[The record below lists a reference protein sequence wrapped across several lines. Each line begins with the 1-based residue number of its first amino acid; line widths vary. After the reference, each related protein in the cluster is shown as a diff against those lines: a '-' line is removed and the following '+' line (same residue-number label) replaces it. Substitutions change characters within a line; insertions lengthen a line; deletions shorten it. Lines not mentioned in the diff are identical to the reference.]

1 MLYRFKSN
9 AGADVVML
17 EPNGKQLLQILGK
30 EPSGPGI
37 ILPEQM
43 PGAVQTLRDA
53 VFEEEAE
60 HERERQ
66 EALARGELPPEPNRI
81 TLRVRVM
88 PFIELLQYSIN
99 ENTEVLWGV

>member
-1 MLYRFKSN
+1 MLYRFKSK

-17 EPNGKQLLQILGK
+17 EANGRQLLEILGK
-30 EPSGPGI
+30 DPSGPGI

-43 PGAVQTLRDA
+43 PGAVQALKDA

-66 EALARGELPPEPNRI
+66 ESLARGDRPPEPNRI
-81 TLRVRVM
+81 TLRVRAM
-88 PFIELLQYSIN
+88 PFIELLQYSMN
-99 ENTEVLWGV
+99 EHTEVLWGV